1 VKAGA
6 VIEELERLATRKTLD
21 GMTRFGI
28 PNERALGVTMGDM
41 RRLAE
46 GIGSDHELALEL
58 WKSGCYEA
66 RTVAVFVDDPT
77 QVSRS
82 QMNAWARDFDSWAIC
97 DTTCLHLFDR
107 TPHAW
112 SRIRRWAPA
121 RREFVRRAAFA
132 LIWALSVHDKSAT
145 DGQFEEALTLIE
157 RHGNDERPLV
167 KKAVDMALRAV
178 GKRNRALN
186 RKSIRVAKR
195 LQKAEDRSLVWIG
208 KHALKELESAK
219 VQQRVA
225 HR

>member
-1 VKAGA
+1 M
-6 VIEELERLATRKTLD
+6 IEELERLATRKTLD